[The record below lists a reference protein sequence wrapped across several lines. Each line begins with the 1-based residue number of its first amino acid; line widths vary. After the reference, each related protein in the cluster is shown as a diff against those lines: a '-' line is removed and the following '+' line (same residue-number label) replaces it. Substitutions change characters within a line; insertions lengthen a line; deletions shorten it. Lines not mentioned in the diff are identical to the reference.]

1 MTCKEFSMNNII
13 LYGHGGSGNH
23 GCEAIV
29 RSIEKVLTKKT
40 LHLMSSRISEDFN
53 YKLDNIVIPYSAK
66 EFNKNWTF
74 IKAYIKL
81 KLFKEYIHL
90 DLLPY
95 INYLKKEKGEI
106 DIALSIGGD
115 NYCYGDTTIYQ
126 HLNRFYNSRK
136 IKTALV
142 GCSIEPDIIQHQDM
156 KNDLELYSLII
167 ARESLTYNALIKN
180 GLKNVILLPDPA
192 FQLDKV
198 SLPLPEKFIE
208 KNTVGINISPY
219 VIKCEEKDN
228 ITLKNY
234 MNLIEYIIHSTD
246 MNIALIP
253 HVIWD
258 HSNDLEPLNWLYNKY
273 KDTKRVVLVEDNNCM
288 ELKGYISR
296 CRFMIAAR
304 THASIAAYSTCVPTL
319 VVGYSVKAKGIA
331 QDIFGTY
338 ENYVIPVQSL
348 TEDNEL
354 INAFKWLFKNESK
367 VKNHLKSV
375 MPEYKKRALLIKDE
389 IEKVV
394 KT

>member
-1 MTCKEFSMNNII
+1 MNNII

-29 RSIEKVLTKKT
+29 RSIEKVLAKKN
-40 LHLMSSRISEDFN
+40 LHLMTMGIKEDTN
-53 YKLDNIVIPYSAK
+53 YRLDDIVIPYSAK
-66 EFNKNWTF
+66 EFDKNWSF
-74 IKAYIKL
+74 LKAYFKL

-90 DLLPY
+90 DMLPY
-95 INYLKKEKGEI
+95 CNYLKKINKKY

-115 NYCYGDTTIYQ
+115 NYCYGETTIYQ

-156 KNDLELYSLII
+156 KNDLMLYSLII

-198 SLPLPEKFIE
+198 SLPLPEKFVE
-208 KNTVGINISPY
+208 KNTVGINISPL

-273 KDTKRVVLVEDNNCM
+273 KNTKRVVLVEDNNCM

-331 QDIFGTY
+331 QDIFGSY
-338 ENYVIPVQSL
+338 KNYVLPVQSL
-348 TEDNEL
+348 TKDDEL
-354 INAFKWLFKNESK
+354 VAAFKWLQENETSIK
-367 VKNHLKSV
+367 KHLESV
-375 MPEYKKRALLIKDE
+375 MPSYKEQALLIKDE
-389 IEKVV
+389 IEKIIES
-394 KT
+394 